1 MKIVIIGTGNVATVL
16 GKKLIL
22 SGHAVIQVYGRNEA
36 AANALANLFSATACS
51 SLAAIT
57 KDAELYIAA
66 VADSGLETIAA
77 HLRLQHQLVVH
88 TAGAVS
94 MEIFKDVSTAYG
106 VFYPF
111 QSIRKEIEPMP
122 ELPVMVDANTDA
134 AKQQLLTIAKTIS
147 QKVSIANDAA
157 RVQYHLCAVVT
168 NNFSNY
174 LNVLA
179 ADYCRKN
186 GLDFSNLL
194 PLFDE
199 SARRLHHF
207 SPHQVQTGPAIRN
220 DTATMQQH
228 VAMLKKEPALA
239 DLYRVFSDEII
250 RYPWKNFPPAPKS

>member
-16 GKKLIL
+16 GKKLTTA
-22 SGHAVIQVYGRNEA
+22 GHSIMQVYGRNREA
-36 AANALANLFSATACS
+36 AMTLANQFSATACS
-51 SLAAIT
+51 SIEAIEQE
-57 KDAELYIAA
+57 AELYIAA
-66 VADSGLETIAA
+66 IADSALTDIAA
-77 HLRLQHQLVVH
+77 HLQLQNQLLVH

-94 MEIFKDVSTAYG
+94 INIFKEVSANYG

-122 ELPVMVDANTDA
+122 ELPIMVDANTTA
-134 AKQQLLTIAKTIS
+134 AKEQLLSIAKTIS

-157 RVQYHLCAVVT
+157 RMRYHLCAVVT

-179 ADYCRKN
+179 ADYCHRN

-199 SARRLHHF
+199 SARRMHYF
-207 SPHQVQTGPAIRN
+207 SPRQVQTGPAIRK
-220 DTATMQQH
+220 DTATMQRH
-228 VAMLKKEPALA
+228 LALLKDDPALA
-239 DLYRVFSDEII
+239 VLYQVFSDEIK
-250 RYPWKNFPPAPKS
+250 RYPWKNLPQGS

>member
-16 GKKLIL
+16 GKKLTIA
-22 SGHAVIQVYGRNEA
+22 GHSIVQVYGRNGEA
-36 AANALANLFSATACS
+36 ATALANQFAAASCS

-57 KDAELYIAA
+57 QEAELYIAA
-66 VADSGLETIAA
+66 VADNGLESIAA
-77 HLRLQHQLVVH
+77 HLRLQNQLVVH

-94 MEIFKDVSTAYG
+94 LEILKEVSAAYG

-111 QSIRKEIEPMP
+111 QSIRKEIEPLP
-122 ELPVMVDANTDA
+122 ELPIMVDASTTA
-134 AKQQLLTIAKTIS
+134 ATAQLVSVAKSIS
-147 QKVSIANDAA
+147 KKVSIANDAV
-157 RVQYHLCAVVT
+157 RMQYHLCAVVT

-179 ADYCRKN
+179 ADYCHRN

-207 SPHQVQTGPAIRN
+207 SPRQTQTGPAIRK
-220 DTATMQQH
+220 DTATMRQH
-228 VAMLKKEPALA
+228 LQLLKEDAALA
-239 DLYRVFSDEII
+239 HLYRLFSDEIAC
-250 RYPWKNFPPAPKS
+250 YPWKDFPPGN